1 MAAVKQISVRQLD
14 GTYLS
19 NPIGA
24 DANNVDIDEN
34 TSLADKVPEWNS
46 KVDSEE
52 GKGLSTNDYTT
63 EEKNKLETVSAN
75 AEANIINS
83 ISINGIQQAVVDKD
97 VDLSD
102 SFNSKADLDIVA
114 DDYDSSKSYSVDDY
128 IIYRGKLFKCVEDHS
143 EGEWD
148 DDHFIETQIAK
159 EIKKDSG
166 IVIQAEP
173 PLSENV
179 LWIDISGGDAKG
191 IAKYYLNGTWNPCQS
206 IWG

>member
-34 TSLADKVPEWNS
+34 VSLADKVPVWDS
-46 KVDSEE
+46 KVNAEE
-52 GKGLSTNDYTT
+52 GKGLSSNDYTT
-63 EEKNKLETVSAN
+63 EEKNKLETVSEN
-75 AEANIINS
+75 AEANIIDS
-83 ISINGIQQAVVDKD
+83 ISINGVQQTVDDKD
-97 VDLSD
+97 VDLSEP
-102 SFNSKADLDIVA
+102 FNSKADLDIIA
-114 DDYDSSKSYSVDDY
+114 DDYDSSKSYLVDDY
-128 IIYRGKLFKCVEDHS
+128 IIYRGKLFKCIEDHS
-143 EGEWD
+143 EGEWND
-148 DDHFIETQIAK
+148 NHFVETQIAN

-173 PLSENV
+173 PSSENV

-191 IAKYYLNGTWNPCQS
+191 IARYYINGVWNPCHS